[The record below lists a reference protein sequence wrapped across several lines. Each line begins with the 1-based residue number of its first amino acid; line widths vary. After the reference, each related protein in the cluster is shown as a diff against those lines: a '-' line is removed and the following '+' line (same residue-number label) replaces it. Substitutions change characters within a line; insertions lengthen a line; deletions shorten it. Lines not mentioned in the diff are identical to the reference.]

1 MSKII
6 VDVYG
11 GVGNQIFQYLF
22 AKQLELKGYDVSIS
36 NYFNTVDDNKSVFLR
51 KTILHPSTFGFK
63 DTGKILK
70 LLFRILDSRI
80 IRKLDKKKRFV
91 YAVRGFFSWQ
101 NDSTFN
107 ETQFKYI
114 NRITGHWQY
123 FENVIQHKHYIIDS
137 MKNNINEFKPNLIYP
152 QNKVAIHV
160 RRGDYLGLNLNLN
173 DKYYKQSMMA
183 LKSMIKNL
191 EFEVFS
197 DDINWVKTNN
207 VFDEA
212 VKFHDYIDG
221 ESSNLNDFKNL
232 FKFRNF
238 IISNS
243 TFSLIPAIVNSTYDG
258 YVVYPKNWKDDEI
271 EKIKKDNWIGF

>member
-22 AKQLELKGYDVSIS
+22 AKELKLKGYDVFIS
-36 NYFNTVDDNKSVFLR
+36 NYYNTVDDNKSVFLR

-63 DTGKILK
+63 EIGKFLK

-80 IRKLDKKKRFV
+80 IRKLDKKKKLVFLMKN
-91 YAVRGFFSWQ
+91 FFSWQ
-101 NDSTFN
+101 NESTYN
-107 ETQFKYI
+107 EAQFKTV

-123 FENVIQHKHYIIDS
+123 IENVVQHKQYIIDS
-137 MKNNINEFKPNLIYP
+137 MKHNINEFKPSELYP
-152 QNKVAIHV
+152 KNKVAIHV
-160 RRGDYLGLNLNLN
+160 RRGDYINLNLNLK
-173 DKYYKQSMMA
+173 DSYYEQSINA
-183 LKSMIKNL
+183 LKSIIKNP

-197 DDINWVKTNN
+197 DDINWVKKNN
-207 VFDEA
+207 IFGEA
-212 VKFHDYIDG
+212 VKFHDYVDG
-221 ESSNLNDFKNL
+221 ESSNLKDIKNL

-243 TFSLIPAIVNSTYDG
+243 TFSLIPAIVNSTYKG

-271 EKIKKDNWIGF
+271 EKINSDNWIGF